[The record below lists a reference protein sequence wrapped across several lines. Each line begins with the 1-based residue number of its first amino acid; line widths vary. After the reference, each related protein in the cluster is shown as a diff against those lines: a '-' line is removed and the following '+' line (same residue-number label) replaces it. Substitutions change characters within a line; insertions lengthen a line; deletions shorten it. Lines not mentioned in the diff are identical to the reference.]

1 MMMTLRRDR
10 VFAAL
15 LALFVCSP
23 QQAASQSTAQLTP
36 PQGDKPSSEPELAPR
51 GQHVPRDIAYSKWRK
66 FCFKTPGKEVL
77 CRTSITGTWGTGQMA
92 IRIDVIERQGSARFQ
107 ILLPVG
113 LYLQSGVK
121 LKVDASAREVIV
133 PYNWCFS
140 NLCVAAAPAP
150 REVIRA
156 LEKGRTLSV
165 GVVDTNLL
173 SVTAVIPVGQFT
185 TAYRGAPAETIEQLI
200 DE

>member
-1 MMMTLRRDR
+1 MTIRRDP

-23 QQAASQSTAQLTP
+23 QKAAGQSTAQLTP
-36 PQGDKPSSEPELAPR
+36 PQEDKPLSEPELTPR
-51 GQHVPRDIAYSKWRK
+51 GQHAPRDITYSQWRK
-66 FCFKTPGKEVL
+66 LCFKAPGKEVL

-92 IRIDVIERQGSARFQ
+92 LRVDVIERQGSARLQ

-121 LKVDASAREVIV
+121 LKVDGSAREVNV

-140 NLCVAAAPAP
+140 NLCVAAAPVP

-156 LEKGRTLSV
+156 LEKSQTLSV
-165 GVVDTNLL
+165 RVVDTNLL
-173 SVTAVIPVGQFT
+173 GITAAIPVGQFAA
-185 TAYRGAPAETIEQLI
+185 AYKGTPAETIEQVI

>member
-1 MMMTLRRDR
+1 MTLRRDR

-23 QQAASQSTAQLTP
+23 QQAASQSTAQLAP
-36 PQGDKPSSEPELAPR
+36 PQGDKPSSSEPELAPR
-51 GQHVPRDIAYSKWRK
+51 GQHMPRDIAYSQWRK
-66 FCFKTPGKEVL
+66 FCFKVPGKEVL

-121 LKVDASAREVIV
+121 LKVDAGAREAIV

-140 NLCVAAAPAP
+140 NLCVAAAPAS
-150 REVIRA
+150 RDMIKAIERSQN
-156 LEKGRTLSV
+156 LSV
-165 GVVDTNLL
+165 DVVDTNL
-173 SVTAVIPVGQFT
+173 VTLTATIPISKFAA
-185 TAYRGAPAETIEQLI
+185 AYEGAPAKTIEQVI